1 MVSNDTLVYSLLN
14 IQTQLTQRTLTKRF
28 RAIQLNILNTTIT
41 TPCNLTV
48 VIKIISNQLLELLP
62 LLLLLIKQ
70 LLVLVRPFPLLKLQQ
85 KLLSVLNNTDF
96 GNVSH
101 WSIIK
106 IVLLILLR
114 LQIFYDGVPKLHVDL
129 QVKRLLQSRLDQ
141 LLIRSH
147 LVLLYALNHPS
158 QALHT

>member
-28 RAIQLNILNTTIT
+28 RTIQLNILNTAIT

-48 VIKIISNQLLELLP
+48 VIKIVSNQLLELLP

-106 IVLLILLR
+106 IVLLVLLR
-114 LQIFYDGVPKLHVDL
+114 LQIFYYGVPKLHVDL
-129 QVKRLLQSRLDQ
+129 QVERLLQSRLDQ

-147 LVLLYALNHPS
+147 FVLLYALNHPS